1 MSAKVFARSRW
12 QLLKIGL
19 VANVLEWYEFSVY
32 GYLAGTMGQLFLQSA
47 QPITALIQAYSLFTI
62 SYLARPLGSFVWGY
76 IGDKIGRSPSLK
88 ASLLLMS
95 VSTAAIGFLP
105 TYEQVGFLATG
116 SLLILRLI
124 SGFAASGELPTSG
137 CYVFEA
143 AEPKQRSLLCSTV
156 AIGTIIGL
164 LSGSLVATL
173 LFWYFD
179 QKTILAWAWRIPYLL
194 SIPITLWIAYL
205 RRAIHE
211 PDRNTPS
218 RSAISKT
225 AAPFSSLFKASK
237 SKLLQMGLLIAF
249 EEVCPYVLLLWLPAY
264 LVHFLNVPSSIAQ
277 FYNTVM
283 LIALAAFCLFAGYLS
298 GRVGYKRLLIT
309 HMLALTFLSYPL
321 FQALQQASY
330 GVLFGIHLVFA
341 YLLSGV
347 SGVSWE
353 MLGDAFPKAVRC
365 SGMSLAFTLPAAIF
379 GGTAPLICTWLTDKT
394 GLLLFPAFYM
404 IAFGLLALPAAL
416 RLKSEP
422 PSQSTPPLMAA

>member
-1 MSAKVFARSRW
+1 MSTKVSARSSWR
-12 QLLKIGL
+12 LLKIGL

-47 QPITALIQAYSLFTI
+47 RPITALIQAYGLFTV

-76 IGDKIGRSPSLK
+76 IGDRIGRSPSIK
-88 ASLLLMS
+88 VSLLMMS
-95 VSTAAIGFLP
+95 VSTATIGLLP
-105 TYEQVGFLATG
+105 TYNQVGFLATG
-116 SLLILRLI
+116 GLLILRFI

-164 LSGSLVATL
+164 LSGSLIVTS
-173 LFWYFD
+173 LFWCFD
-179 QKTILAWAWRIPYLL
+179 QTTILAWAWRIPYLL

-211 PDRNTPS
+211 PNRDMPS
-218 RSAISKT
+218 KSAIPKISAPLAALFRTSK
-225 AAPFSSLFKASK
+225 L
-237 SKLLQMGLLIAF
+237 KLLQVGLLIAF

-277 FYNTVM
+277 IYNTAM
-283 LIALAAFCLFAGYLS
+283 LIALAVFCLFAGYLS

-309 HMLALTFLSYPL
+309 HMLALIFLSYPL

-330 GVLFGIHLVFA
+330 GVLFSIHLVFA

-365 SGMSLAFTLPAAIF
+365 SGMNLAFTLPAAIF

-394 GLLLFPAFYM
+394 GLLLFPALYM

-416 RLKSEP
+416 GLKSN
-422 PSQSTPPLMAA
+422 SLANTRQ